1 MTYTITDYTYDKA
14 NQLGVKVKVSKNK
27 RYKIDIYDLN
37 NNYITS
43 IGASGYKDYPSYIH
57 EKGLEYA
64 ENKKRLYKLRHN
76 KYRSIKYSRSWYADN
91 LLW

>member
-1 MTYTITDYTYDKA
+1 MTYIITDYTYDKA
-14 NQLGVKVKVSKNK
+14 KQLGVKVKVSKNK

-43 IGASGYKDYPSYIH
+43 IGASGYKDYPTYRI

-64 ENKKRLYKLRHN
+64 ENRRRLYKLRHN
-76 KYRSIKYSRSWYADN
+76 KYRNIRYSNSWFVDQ